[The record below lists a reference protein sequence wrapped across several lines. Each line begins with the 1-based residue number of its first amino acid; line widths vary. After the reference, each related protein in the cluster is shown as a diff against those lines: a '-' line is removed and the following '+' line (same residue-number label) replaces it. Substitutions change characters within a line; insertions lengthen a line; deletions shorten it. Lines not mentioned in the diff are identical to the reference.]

1 MLSYNLRYS
10 FTNVLKNN
18 EECIELQLSEKKN
31 LLMAKYKLL
40 LVLLMATTAS
50 LVAGRSLYLWER
62 TSEIVS
68 DKETFQLLL
77 LLLLLLFELVTVLY
91 DLRRFSRGTLTCSS
105 LFPMRLNA
113 SNLLSVYL
121 FRRTQLAVNVVG

>member
-1 MLSYNLRYS
+1 
-10 FTNVLKNN
+10 
-18 EECIELQLSEKKN
+18 
-31 LLMAKYKLL
+31 MANYKLL
-40 LVLLMATTAS
+40 LVLLMSTTAS

-62 TSEIVS
+62 ISEIVS
-68 DKETFQLLL
+68 DKETFQLLLL

>member
-1 MLSYNLRYS
+1 
-10 FTNVLKNN
+10 
-18 EECIELQLSEKKN
+18 
-31 LLMAKYKLL
+31 MAKYKLL

>member
-1 MLSYNLRYS
+1 
-10 FTNVLKNN
+10 
-18 EECIELQLSEKKN
+18 
-31 LLMAKYKLL
+31 MAKYKLL

-68 DKETFQLLL
+68 DKETFQLL

>member
-1 MLSYNLRYS
+1 
-10 FTNVLKNN
+10 
-18 EECIELQLSEKKN
+18 
-31 LLMAKYKLL
+31 MAKYKLL

-91 DLRRFSRGTLTCSS
+91 ELRRFSRGTLTCSS

>member
-1 MLSYNLRYS
+1 
-10 FTNVLKNN
+10 
-18 EECIELQLSEKKN
+18 
-31 LLMAKYKLL
+31 MANYKLL
-40 LVLLMATTAS
+40 LVLLMSTTAS

-68 DKETFQLLL
+68 DKETFQSLLLLL

-105 LFPMRLNA
+105 LFPIRLNA

-121 FRRTQLAVNVVG
+121 FRRTELAVNVVG

>member
-1 MLSYNLRYS
+1 
-10 FTNVLKNN
+10 
-18 EECIELQLSEKKN
+18 
-31 LLMAKYKLL
+31 
-40 LVLLMATTAS
+40 MATTAS

-62 TSEIVS
+62 TSKIVS

-77 LLLLLLFELVTVLY
+77 LLLLFALVTVLY
-91 DLRRFSRGTLTCSS
+91 DLRRFSRETLTCSS

-113 SNLLSVYL
+113 SNLLPVYL

>member
-1 MLSYNLRYS
+1 
-10 FTNVLKNN
+10 
-18 EECIELQLSEKKN
+18 
-31 LLMAKYKLL
+31 MAKNKLL

-68 DKETFQLLL
+68 DKETFHLLLLSFLSLLLLLLLLLLLFL

-91 DLRRFSRGTLTCSS
+91 DFRRFSYFLAISPKKKHPSLLFVSS
-105 LFPMRLNA
+105 YQSENSLYSFKR
-113 SNLLSVYL
+113 
-121 FRRTQLAVNVVG
+121 

>member
-1 MLSYNLRYS
+1 
-10 FTNVLKNN
+10 
-18 EECIELQLSEKKN
+18 
-31 LLMAKYKLL
+31 MANYKLL
-40 LVLLMATTAS
+40 LVLLMSTTAS

-68 DKETFQLLL
+68 DKETFQLL

-121 FRRTQLAVNVVG
+121 FRRTELAVNVVG

>member
-1 MLSYNLRYS
+1 
-10 FTNVLKNN
+10 
-18 EECIELQLSEKKN
+18 
-31 LLMAKYKLL
+31 
-40 LVLLMATTAS
+40 MATTAS

>member
-1 MLSYNLRYS
+1 
-10 FTNVLKNN
+10 
-18 EECIELQLSEKKN
+18 
-31 LLMAKYKLL
+31 MANYKLL
-40 LVLLMATTAS
+40 LVLLMSTTAS
-50 LVAGRSLYLWER
+50 LVTGRSLYLWER

-77 LLLLLLFELVTVLY
+77 LLLLLLFLLLFELVTVLY

-105 LFPMRLNA
+105 LFPIRLNA

-121 FRRTQLAVNVVG
+121 FRRTELAVNVVF

>member
-1 MLSYNLRYS
+1 
-10 FTNVLKNN
+10 
-18 EECIELQLSEKKN
+18 
-31 LLMAKYKLL
+31 MAKYRLL

-91 DLRRFSRGTLTCSS
+91 DLRRFSRGTSTCSS
-105 LFPMRLNA
+105 LFPIRLNA

>member
-1 MLSYNLRYS
+1 
-10 FTNVLKNN
+10 
-18 EECIELQLSEKKN
+18 
-31 LLMAKYKLL
+31 MANYKLL
-40 LVLLMATTAS
+40 LVLLMSTTAS
-50 LVAGRSLYLWER
+50 LVTGRSLYLWER

-77 LLLLLLFELVTVLY
+77 LLLLLLLFLLLFELVTVLY

-105 LFPMRLNA
+105 LFPIRLNA

-121 FRRTQLAVNVVG
+121 FRRTELAVNVVA

>member
-1 MLSYNLRYS
+1 
-10 FTNVLKNN
+10 
-18 EECIELQLSEKKN
+18 
-31 LLMAKYKLL
+31 MAKYKLL

-77 LLLLLLFELVTVLY
+77 LLLLLLLFELVTVLY

-105 LFPMRLNA
+105 LFPIRLNA

>member
-1 MLSYNLRYS
+1 
-10 FTNVLKNN
+10 
-18 EECIELQLSEKKN
+18 
-31 LLMAKYKLL
+31 MAKYKLL

-68 DKETFQLLL
+68 DKETFQLLSLLL

>member
-1 MLSYNLRYS
+1 
-10 FTNVLKNN
+10 
-18 EECIELQLSEKKN
+18 
-31 LLMAKYKLL
+31 MAKYQLL

-68 DKETFQLLL
+68 DKETFQLL

>member
-1 MLSYNLRYS
+1 
-10 FTNVLKNN
+10 
-18 EECIELQLSEKKN
+18 
-31 LLMAKYKLL
+31 
-40 LVLLMATTAS
+40 MATTAS

-68 DKETFQLLL
+68 DKETFQLLLL

>member
-1 MLSYNLRYS
+1 
-10 FTNVLKNN
+10 
-18 EECIELQLSEKKN
+18 
-31 LLMAKYKLL
+31 MANYKLL
-40 LVLLMATTAS
+40 LVLLMSTTAS

-77 LLLLLLFELVTVLY
+77 LLLLLFELVTVLY

-105 LFPMRLNA
+105 LFPIRLNA

-121 FRRTQLAVNVVG
+121 FRRTELAVNVVG

>member
-1 MLSYNLRYS
+1 
-10 FTNVLKNN
+10 
-18 EECIELQLSEKKN
+18 
-31 LLMAKYKLL
+31 MAKYQLL

-68 DKETFQLLL
+68 DKETFQL

>member
-1 MLSYNLRYS
+1 
-10 FTNVLKNN
+10 
-18 EECIELQLSEKKN
+18 
-31 LLMAKYKLL
+31 MAKYKLL

-62 TSEIVS
+62 PSEIVS

-91 DLRRFSRGTLTCSS
+91 DLRRFSRGTSTCSS
-105 LFPMRLNA
+105 LFPIRLNA

>member
-1 MLSYNLRYS
+1 
-10 FTNVLKNN
+10 
-18 EECIELQLSEKKN
+18 
-31 LLMAKYKLL
+31 MANYKLL
-40 LVLLMATTAS
+40 LVLLMSTTAS

-77 LLLLLLFELVTVLY
+77 LLLLLLLLFELVTVLY

-105 LFPMRLNA
+105 LFPIRLNA

-121 FRRTQLAVNVVG
+121 FRRTELAVNVVG

>member
-1 MLSYNLRYS
+1 
-10 FTNVLKNN
+10 
-18 EECIELQLSEKKN
+18 
-31 LLMAKYKLL
+31 MAKYKLL

-50 LVAGRSLYLWER
+50 LVAGGSLYLWER

-68 DKETFQLLL
+68 DKETFQLL

-113 SNLLSVYL
+113 SYLLSVYL

>member
-1 MLSYNLRYS
+1 
-10 FTNVLKNN
+10 
-18 EECIELQLSEKKN
+18 
-31 LLMAKYKLL
+31 
-40 LVLLMATTAS
+40 MATTAS

-77 LLLLLLFELVTVLY
+77 LLLLLLLLFELVTVLY

-105 LFPMRLNA
+105 LFPMSLNA

>member
-1 MLSYNLRYS
+1 
-10 FTNVLKNN
+10 
-18 EECIELQLSEKKN
+18 
-31 LLMAKYKLL
+31 MAKYKLL

-68 DKETFQLLL
+68 DKETFQLLLL

>member
-1 MLSYNLRYS
+1 
-10 FTNVLKNN
+10 
-18 EECIELQLSEKKN
+18 
-31 LLMAKYKLL
+31 MAKYKLL

-77 LLLLLLFELVTVLY
+77 LLLLLLLLFITCVKY
-91 DLRRFSRGTLTCSS
+91 YLR
-105 LFPMRLNA
+105 
-113 SNLLSVYL
+113 
-121 FRRTQLAVNVVG
+121 

>member
-1 MLSYNLRYS
+1 
-10 FTNVLKNN
+10 
-18 EECIELQLSEKKN
+18 
-31 LLMAKYKLL
+31 MAKYKLL

-77 LLLLLLFELVTVLY
+77 LLLLLFELVTVLY
-91 DLRRFSRGTLTCSS
+91 DLRRFSLGTLTCSS

-113 SNLLSVYL
+113 SKYL
-121 FRRTQLAVNVVG
+121 FICSDEHSWRLTLLANSRPM

>member
-1 MLSYNLRYS
+1 
-10 FTNVLKNN
+10 
-18 EECIELQLSEKKN
+18 
-31 LLMAKYKLL
+31 MAKYKLL

-77 LLLLLLFELVTVLY
+77 LLLLLLLLFE
-91 DLRRFSRGTLTCSS
+91 
-105 LFPMRLNA
+105 
-113 SNLLSVYL
+113 
-121 FRRTQLAVNVVG
+121 

>member
-1 MLSYNLRYS
+1 MS
-10 FTNVLKNN
+10 
-18 EECIELQLSEKKN
+18 
-31 LLMAKYKLL
+31 
-40 LVLLMATTAS
+40 TTAS

>member
-1 MLSYNLRYS
+1 
-10 FTNVLKNN
+10 
-18 EECIELQLSEKKN
+18 
-31 LLMAKYKLL
+31 MAKYKLL

-77 LLLLLLFELVTVLY
+77 LLLLLLLFELVTVLY
-91 DLRRFSRGTLTCSS
+91 DLRRFSRGTSTCSS
-105 LFPMRLNA
+105 LFPIRLNA

>member
-1 MLSYNLRYS
+1 
-10 FTNVLKNN
+10 
-18 EECIELQLSEKKN
+18 
-31 LLMAKYKLL
+31 MAKYKLL

-68 DKETFQLLL
+68 DKETFQL